1 MTLTTG
7 NNATPLPTTIHPP
20 LNPKGDRSPTN
31 FPPPPPPPA
40 FIHNI
45 FFSPQLLRPLFIKQ
59 THPRPIQLSLTISRL
74 FREPKTIPSPERQV
88 LPPIR
93 GYLHKHPLFNLYIF
107 QYYIYYYNINK
118 NIIHSIVYILFYS
131 PPQGSRPLLLKP
143 RRRFFHPLVL
153 YNL

>member
-1 MTLTTG
+1 MLHLYPLQFTLPSTPREIDLPPTFHHHRLHQPLFTT
-7 NNATPLPTTIHPP
+7 
-20 LNPKGDRSPTN
+20 
-31 FPPPPPPPA
+31 
-40 FIHNI
+40 
-45 FFSPQLLRPLFIKQ
+45 FFFPQLLRPLFIKQ

-93 GYLHKHPLFNLYIF
+93 SYLHKYPLFNLYIF
-107 QYYIYYYNINK
+107 QYYIYHYNINK

-153 YNL
+153 